1 MNQQDELKTQSGS
14 VQRLFDA
21 YGPEWAARYKRKV
34 EDVGQFDLI
43 LRAELVREMLLR
55 TPSTGPARPRLLDIG
70 CGTGHVLRG
79 LSEDQFE
86 VFGADFAHGMVKVA
100 SLEHPTRRFLA
111 ADARLLP
118 FTTASFD
125 VVTIIG
131 VLEYIVE
138 YERAVAELARVIRP
152 GGTLV
157 ISVPNARSIFRRL
170 HDAERALTAPIRGWR
185 GRPSRQYHQFRWSEE
200 TATRMLEDNGFEVID
215 RAYCTYGVKTP
226 ALERL
231 SPNLAFCAW
240 ASRRYKQSTA
250 VSRGAAW
257 TLVLHARRRTT

>member
-1 MNQQDELKTQSGS
+1 MNGQDELKTQSGS

-21 YGPEWAARYKRKV
+21 YGPEWAARYKSKV

-43 LRAELVREMLLR
+43 LRADLVRNMLLR
-55 TPSTGPARPRLLDIG
+55 IVGAGTERPRLLDIG

-79 LSEDQFE
+79 LSDDQFE

-100 SLEHPTRRFLA
+100 SLEHPTRRFFA

-118 FTTASFD
+118 LATASFD

-138 YERAVAELARVIRP
+138 YTRAIAELARVIRP

-170 HDAERALTAPIRGWR
+170 HDAERSLTAPIRAWR
-185 GRPSRQYHQFRWSEE
+185 GRPSRQYHQFRWSEQAA
-200 TATRMLEDNGFEVID
+200 TAMLEDNGFEVVD
-215 RAYCTYGVKTP
+215 LAYCTYGLKTP

-240 ASRRYKQSTA
+240 ASRRYKQSNA
-250 VSRGAAW
+250 VSRVSAW
-257 TLVLHARRRTT
+257 TLVINARRRTT